1 MGYDRPGSGVSE
13 RSAYSVGV
21 NAVEAYREPLEQ
33 AAVVLAMR
41 WNLSSQ
47 EREPWR
53 EKSMG

>member
-1 MGYDRPGSGVSE
+1 MGYDRPGCGVSD
-13 RSAYSVGV
+13 RRAYSVGF
-21 NAVEAYREPLEQ
+21 NAVEAYRDPYEQ

-53 EKSMG
+53 EKSRG